1 MLTGSLPFQGDT
13 LGGLVLKITKA
24 EFPPANTIN
33 PAVPREVNAIVAKCL
48 KKETTSRYR
57 SVDDLLQAV
66 QSVLNARHGKATLH
80 DLKTVITRSGNE
92 TPIPGTVFVAD
103 RPATLYAS
111 GNSAAPSKPFPIA
124 LAAGIGGGALLLL
137 FMVVGGILLLSGGGT
152 AANQTG
158 GTNSVVAT
166 TKGNTKI
173 RVDVDEGKA
182 QVLKGGLLLGTTPLD
197 MEADL
202 GDNVPLTL
210 RRDGFEDKN
219 INIQVTSGKKVFTF
233 SLKAK

>member
-1 MLTGSLPFQGDT
+1 M
-13 LGGLVLKITKA
+13 LKITKA

-48 KKETTSRYR
+48 KRDTVSRYKT
-57 SVDDLLQAV
+57 VNELLYAV
-66 QSVLNARHGKATLH
+66 QSVLNVRHGKATFH
-80 DLKTVITRSGNE
+80 DLKMAMNKPAVAAAIPGTLLVNE
-92 TPIPGTVFVAD
+92 TP
-103 RPATLYAS
+103 ATFDAS
-111 GNSAAPSKPFPIA
+111 RNSSASSKAFPVV
-124 LAAGIGGGALLLL
+124 LVAGISGGAVLLL
-137 FMVVGGILLLSGGGT
+137 FVLIGGILLLSGGGK
-152 AANQTG
+152 AANQPG
-158 GTNSVVAT
+158 GSNSVVAT

-182 QVLKGGLLLGTTPLD
+182 QVLKNGQLLGTTPLD

-202 GDNVPLTL
+202 GDSVPLTL

-219 INIQVTSGKKVFTF
+219 VNIQVTSGKKVFTF